1 LEMPARPR
9 ANPAVAPHFYGVRRH
24 LWVLSAP
31 SLGIWAPN
39 NPLGR
44 CRRAVGWEVTCDQPG
59 TEPVPGGLQHPN
71 ARSLKPPLPRER
83 AGSAPSPR
91 GTGTAPEDR
100 CLSPP
105 CSKMPAISRGLMKG
119 ARSSIPAT
127 SCRGKRLGCLRHR
140 HPAPTICSASILK
153 SAGARRSA
161 SPSLPTAEG
170 GGGFLRSQEAATAP
184 RAILA
189 AAPRGAGDILE
200 RASGEVLVFPAACR
214 GRVGRAAAPRQGRL
228 GTVP

>member
-1 LEMPARPR
+1 MPPVPVLTRGHTGWRPGPSTSLFRDQVPRRARTARAAPNALLPGGAGTSPSPR
-9 ANPAVAPHFYGVRRH
+9 SAENPAVQT
-24 LWVLSAP
+24 
-31 SLGIWAPN
+31 
-39 NPLGR
+39 
-44 CRRAVGWEVTCDQPG
+44 RAQG
-59 TEPVPGGLQHPN
+59 
-71 ARSLKPPLPRER
+71 ER

-228 GTVP
+228 GTAP